1 MRLGTKERILAIRLL
16 EKLQQDPAYAE
27 MIGVSVSQEKCS
39 SLPAPVL
46 EDTNNVFVER
56 NRNA

>member
-27 MIGVSVSQEKCS
+27 MIGVSVSQEKRS